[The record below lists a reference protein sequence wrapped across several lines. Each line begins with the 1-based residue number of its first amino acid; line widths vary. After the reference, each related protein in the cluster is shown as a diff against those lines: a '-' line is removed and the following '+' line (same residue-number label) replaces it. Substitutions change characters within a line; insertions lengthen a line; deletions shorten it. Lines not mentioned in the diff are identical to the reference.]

1 MNTREMAAEYR
12 LSHWAGIMR
21 ERQESGM
28 SIKAYCQT
36 AGFHEN
42 VYYYWQR
49 KLREAACE
57 ELTAKSVEAET
68 KLVPMGWSRLETVPE
83 SSADGKEV
91 TIEINGCRVSVGSET
106 DPALLAKICR
116 MLKTL

>member
-1 MNTREMAAEYR
+1 MNTREIAAEYR

-28 SIKAYCQT
+28 SIKSFCKS

-49 KLREAACE
+49 KLREAACT
-57 ELTAKSVEAET
+57 ELARRDSVADKGLT
-68 KLVPMGWSRLETVPE
+68 PSGWARLEPSPPSTAE
-83 SSADGKEV
+83 SGV
-91 TIEINGCRVSVGSET
+91 TIEINGCRVTATAES
-106 DPALLAKICR
+106 DPALLAQVCR
-116 MLKTL
+116 MLKSL